1 MDELVVDFLRELY
14 STTEEI
20 QSLPQ
25 ETLDG
30 YKKLFVA
37 SYLQGLNNEEP
48 SLSAS
53 VDYLISRIEV
63 GQ

>member
-1 MDELVVDFLRELY
+1 MDELVVDFLKFILLKRFNN
-14 STTEEI
+14 
-20 QSLPQ
+20 
-25 ETLDG
+25 LDG

-53 VDYLISRIEV
+53 VDYLIRNRSWDNNNRST
-63 GQ
+63 